1 MAGPQL
7 DQAVITWTGFP
18 GAPGYSVFYAIH
30 GTTGHLDLLANWIAT
45 FKNLVPAN
53 VHWAFPAD
61 GRVIDA
67 SNGDQVNV
75 WSGTPPAGQ
84 QGTETGKY
92 SAPTGVVTNWHT
104 STVHNGRLV
113 RGRTFIVPVAGLC
126 FDTDGSL
133 LATYRTTFESAAST
147 LVSASDEALCIW
159 AKPNSAKP
167 GFPDNGASAPI
178 TSSSVPDMA
187 AVLRSRRP

>member
-7 DQAVITWTGFP
+7 DQAVITWSGFP

-30 GTTGHLDLLANWIAT
+30 GTTGHLDIINAWFTAQRNLIPINVKVT
-45 FKNLVPAN
+45 FPSS
-53 VHWAFPAD
+53 

-75 WSGTPPAGQ
+75 WSATPPPTN

-92 SAPTGVVTNWHT
+92 SAPTGIVTTWNT
-104 STVHNGRLV
+104 STIHFGKMVK
-113 RGRTFIVPVAGLC
+113 GRTFTVPVAGLV

-133 LATYRTTFESAAST
+133 TTTYRQNFQDAANA
-147 LVSASDEALCIW
+147 LVASSDEAMCIW
-159 AKPNSAKP
+159 SRPRTDKP
-167 GFPDNGASAPI
+167 GFPDNGASCPI
-178 TSSSVPDMA
+178 TSAVVPDKA